1 MSHRQHASIETLRYY
16 RYRRQFFESD
26 RRQLFIVIIG
36 ATLAICATL
45 RNDFV
50 LLHGTS
56 LLAFCLACRVVDL
69 IATVFLLVF
78 LRRTKKPQ
86 QLDWICA
93 GWTVMTA
100 LYLFG
105 TTALT
110 RLPMGEVQGPILGAG
125 TAITIFYFALRGR
138 LCGRVIATGICTLE
152 LFMLLWHPLSPV
164 SKAAQTT
171 GPIVALLLNVIGFAS
186 ARSFEEQ
193 RSKRFEAERAGRQ
206 ARQELAT
213 KNHELARQKENAES
227 MYRARTAFLAAMSHE
242 FRTPMNAVIGLSDV
256 LVNAPLEK
264 EYREHART
272 IRDSASSLLVLLN
285 DVLDFAKIDAGK
297 LELSP
302 VPFDLRALLGSILH
316 MMRPAAAEKNIELTG
331 DFSSDL
337 PKHVIGD
344 DARLRQV
351 LVNLLSNAIKF
362 TSKGAVRFVVSARAL
377 DTPQHEIVFFVE
389 DTGVGMPRDV
399 MERLFRPFEQGDSGV
414 ARRYGGTGLGLVIS
428 KQIVMAM
435 GGDIHVESHAGKGS
449 TFSFTLRLSE
459 STETKPS
466 SIPEA
471 STSVRTPQPLTILVV
486 DDLSINRTVA
496 RVMLERLGYAADFAC
511 NGREAIEAVTNKTYD
526 VVFMDLQMPEMSGIE
541 ATKRITE
548 QLTGKRMP
556 QIIAMSASVFEED
569 RAACRAVGMR
579 DFITKPVEFERLGSV
594 LGRISD
600 EYARSTSALSIATT
614 LVPGPLEK
622 LRQLETLGEP
632 GFVAG
637 LCQNFLSDTPERLQ
651 RMKEALKRREW
662 ADLERDAHSLKAS
675 SASLGAMDM
684 STLCATIETAA
695 RTKNGDGVQLLLEQ
709 LAQEIVRVESE
720 LRREGLA

>member
-1 MSHRQHASIETLRYY
+1 M
-16 RYRRQFFESD
+16 
-26 RRQLFIVIIG
+26 
-36 ATLAICATL
+36 
-45 RNDFV
+45 DFV
-50 LLHGTS
+50 
-56 LLAFCLACRVVDL
+56 
-69 IATVFLLVF
+69 ATVVLLVF
-78 LRRTKKPQ
+78 LRRAKKPQ
-86 QLDWICA
+86 QLDWIGTA
-93 GWTVMTA
+93 WTVMTA
-100 LYLFG
+100 LYLFW

-138 LCGRVIATGICTLE
+138 LCGRGIAIAICTIE
-152 LFMLLWHPLSPV
+152 LFLLLWHPSSPV

-171 GPIVALLLNVIGFAS
+171 GPIVVMLLNVIGFIS

-193 RSKRFEAERAGRQ
+193 RRKRFEAERAGRQ

-213 KNHELARQKENAES
+213 KNRELARQKENAES

-302 VPFDLRALLGSILH
+302 VPFDLRELLRSILK
-316 MMRPAAAEKNIELTG
+316 MMQPAAAEKNIELTG
-331 DFSSDL
+331 DFSNDL
-337 PKHVIGD
+337 PECVIGD
-344 DARLRQV
+344 DTRLRQV
-351 LVNLLSNAIKF
+351 LVNLLSNAVKF
-362 TSKGAVRFVVSARAL
+362 TSAGAVRFVVSARAL
-377 DTPQHEIVFFVE
+377 DKPHHEIGFSIE

-435 GGDIHVESHAGKGS
+435 GSDIHVESHVGKGS

-459 STETKPS
+459 STASKPS
-466 SIPEA
+466 SIPVA
-471 STSVRTPQPLTILVV
+471 SMSRRTPQPLTILVV
-486 DDLSINRTVA
+486 DDLPMNRTVA
-496 RVMLERLGYAADFAC
+496 RVMLQRLGYVADFAS
-511 NGREAIEAVTNKTYD
+511 NGREAIEAVMNTAYD

-541 ATKRITE
+541 ATKCITE
-548 QLTGKRMP
+548 QLAGKSMP

-569 RAACRAVGMR
+569 RAACRAVGMA
-579 DFITKPVEFERLGSV
+579 DFIAKPIDLNKLEMLLDRVVINGND
-594 LGRISD
+594 G
-600 EYARSTSALSIATT
+600 TSEPSAAMT
-614 LVPGPLEK
+614 LDLAPLER
-622 LRQLETLGEP
+622 LRQLEMQDEP
-632 GFVAG
+632 GFITE
-637 LCQNFLSDTPERLQ
+637 LCRDFLDDTPLRIQ
-651 RMKEALKRREW
+651 RMKVAIRRDDFAE
-662 ADLERDAHSLKAS
+662 LERDAHSLKSS
-675 SASLGAMDM
+675 SASLGAMEM
-684 STLCATIETAA
+684 SRLCAKIESAA
-695 RTKNGDGVQLLLEQ
+695 RTTNGNGVEPLLEQ
-709 LAQEIVRVESE
+709 LAQEIGRVAAE